1 MNKSSR
7 DKYEEYASVVEGFR
21 THGKGLGDVLC
32 RVRRIVEDSDMGSA
46 ETKKASDLE
55 TRFSA
60 IRNEISELINSL
72 SSSVMVREESLRGP
86 PVIVRCKQWDDY
98 KLQALNANTVS
109 FLYRAE
115 EKAFQVDALK
125 EGRVYTYSGQMPND
139 MTFLRAWLSRE
150 LCVEE
155 NRVLEGILAI
165 G

>member
-1 MNKSSR
+1 MNKSSQ
-7 DKYEEYASVVEGFR
+7 DKYEEYTGVVEGFK
-21 THGKGLGDVLC
+21 THGKGLSDVIC
-32 RVRRIVEDSDMGSA
+32 RVRRIVGDSGMGSA
-46 ETKKASDLE
+46 ASEKIGDIE

-60 IRNEISELINSL
+60 VQNEISELINSL
-72 SSSVMVREESLRGP
+72 PSSAMVREESLHGP

-109 FLYRAE
+109 FLCRAE

>member
-7 DKYEEYASVVEGFR
+7 DKYEEYASVVGGFR
-21 THGKGLGDVLC
+21 THGKGFGDVIRGLR
-32 RVRRIVEDSDMGSA
+32 RVVEDSGMGSA
-46 ETKKASDLE
+46 ESEKVGDIE

-60 IRNEISELINSL
+60 IQNEISDLINSL
-72 SSSVMVREESLRGP
+72 PSSAMVREESLRGP
-86 PVIVRCKQWDDY
+86 PVIVRCKQWDDF
-98 KLQALNANTVS
+98 KTQALNANTVS

-125 EGRVYTYSGQMPND
+125 EGRVYTYSGQMPSD
-139 MTFLRAWLSRE
+139 VTFLRAWLSRE
-150 LCVEE
+150 LFVEE

>member
-7 DKYEEYASVVEGFR
+7 DKYEEYASVVDSFR

-32 RVRRIVEDSDMGSA
+32 RVRRIVEDSGMCSA

-60 IRNEISELINSL
+60 IQNEISELINSL
-72 SSSVMVREESLRGP
+72 SSSAMVREESLRGP

-115 EKAFQVDALK
+115 EKTFQVDALK

-139 MTFLRAWLSRE
+139 ITFLRAWLSRE
-150 LCVEE
+150 LCVGE
-155 NRVLEGILAI
+155 NRGLEG
-165 G
+165 

>member
-7 DKYEEYASVVEGFR
+7 DKYEEYASVVDSFR

-32 RVRRIVEDSDMGSA
+32 RVRRIVEDSGMGSA

-60 IRNEISELINSL
+60 IQNEISELINSL
-72 SSSVMVREESLRGP
+72 SSSAMVREESLRGP

-109 FLYRAE
+109 FLCRAE